1 MSTQVFTLPLST
13 GISDTVT
20 PSLLPTQAVGARDKE
35 VWAVVPAAALSW
47 HCVTLPSGL
56 QKQKNRLLPALQAL
70 MEEHLLDE
78 PEAMHLSL
86 QPHWQSMTSGS
97 PVWVAACRKNWLR
110 SHLDQ
115 LQKLGHSV
123 HRIVPEWSPAPIASA
138 STSGLT
144 SDLNTAYTAQAW
156 VSGTPE
162 DAWLWVSDLQGA
174 WRLPLQAGI
183 KWWSTHLNSLHAKAP
198 DVTQTLNGF
207 NIQSEPAVA
216 ALAQKSLQTLQTM
229 VSGALAES
237 LQSWRI
243 VVVPASERHA
253 QAAASQWDL
262 AQFEFA
268 AHGSARRRQSL
279 QRAWQQ
285 FVHDATWRPVRWSL
299 AVLVVVQWV
308 GLNVSAWQLDAKVK
322 AQRELQ
328 KNILTQTFPNVPVID
343 ASLQMTRELER
354 LQRQAGTLSAK
365 DLEGMLQAIGTAL
378 PDGQNISGLDFQ
390 VQGEGEIRLQG
401 LQLQNEQEKQF
412 VSSLRAQ
419 GYEALLNAGQ
429 WRIVSKPRVGAGA

>member
-1 MSTQVFTLPLST
+1 MSTQVFTLPLNT
-13 GISDTVT
+13 AIGANVV
-20 PSLLPTQAVGARDKE
+20 PSLLPPQVVGARDKE

-47 HCVTLPSGL
+47 HCITLPSGMH
-56 QKQKNRLLPALQAL
+56 KQKNRLLPALQAL

-78 PEAMHLSL
+78 PEAMHLAL
-86 QPHWQSMTSGS
+86 QPHWQVSASGS
-97 PVWVAACRKNWLR
+97 QVWVAACPKNWLR

-115 LQKLGHSV
+115 LQKLGRSV
-123 HRIVPEWSPAPIASA
+123 HRIVPEWSPAPVSSAAS
-138 STSGLT
+138 SGLT
-144 SDLNTAYTAQAW
+144 SGLNAGDAAQAW
-156 VSGTPE
+156 ISGTPE
-162 DAWLWVSDLQGA
+162 DAWLWVSDSQGA

-183 KWWSTHLNSLHAKAP
+183 QWWSARLNSLHAKAP
-198 DVTQTLNGF
+198 DIAQTLNGF

-216 ALAQKSLQTLQTM
+216 ELAQKSLQTLRTM

-243 VVVPASERHA
+243 VVESASERHA

-268 AHGSARRRQSL
+268 AHGSARRRQSI

-285 FVHDATWRPVRWSL
+285 FAHDVTWRPVRWSL
-299 AVLVVVQWV
+299 AVLIAVQWV

-328 KNILTQTFPNVPVID
+328 KNILTQTFPNVPVVD
-343 ASLQMTRELER
+343 VSLQMARELER
-354 LQRQAGTLSAK
+354 LQHQAGTLNAK
-365 DLEGMLQAIGTAL
+365 DLEGVLQAIGLSL
-378 PDGQNISGLDFQ
+378 PDGQSISALDFQ

-412 VSSLRAQ
+412 VNSLRAQ